1 MKKKLLFMIAMVA
14 LMFFAPSVSAKE
26 IEVSDGESLA
36 DAVNDAKSNDVIK
49 LTKDISYNGSYLMF
63 DDERVLTLDLN
74 GFSLS
79 AANNESKLIVVNNA
93 NLTITGTGNIIHNG
107 HQAVNV
113 WGTENKVTKDY
124 SVLTVTENVTLKG
137 KNGLAVFYDVD
148 NAYGVK
154 VNFAGKV
161 DVTNYGIT
169 VNGKVKHEDA
179 PVINI
184 LDGAV
189 IKSSNVGLYVAG
201 NSTWTIGNAKVD
213 GVNSAI
219 AIKSGSVT
227 INGGKYTATG
237 DKVEQPLGCDD
248 GIEGSGATIQI
259 ETNKKYYGN
268 ISLVIN
274 DGEFNSTEYSNIL
287 EYIYTGDTTA
297 VKKIEI
303 NGGTFNV
310 DNENVITAFNSDFA
324 LKFAQFISGGE
335 FAGDVSALVKAGYRS
350 YLDEETEMMRVEK
363 VNVPTGEYV
372 LSGKVT
378 APTGTDLSS
387 VTVQLKQGSKVLQV
401 VELDEDGNYKFEN
414 VASGVYNVVAVNLF
428 NSKTLF
434 VNVSDDTTCDIELDI
449 NSRIVIVGSDSFDV
463 SVDAIDK
470 IPNATD
476 VVIMVG
482 KVDEND
488 NEDSDEVLD
497 AIKDTVKADEYDF
510 LDIYVI
516 NNDNV
521 IEDTEKALMFAIPY
535 DFSNKDNIKVS
546 RYHDGEVNEF
556 TALDEMPTEYV
567 DGTFFADKEN
577 GMLYVFCSKFS
588 IYALSYDVV
597 NVPQTGDNVLIYVS
611 VALLSMINVVGVT
624 IYTKKKLYN

>member
-14 LMFFAPSVSAKE
+14 LMFFAPSVSAEE
-26 IEVSDGESLA
+26 IEVSDGKSLA

-49 LTKDISYNGSYLMF
+49 LTKDISYSGSYLMF

-79 AANNESKLIVVNNA
+79 AADNESRLIVVNNA

-137 KNGLAVFYDVD
+137 KSGIAVFYDVN

-161 DVTNYGIT
+161 DVTDYGIT
-169 VNGKVKHEDA
+169 VNGNIKHEDA

-189 IKSSNVGLYVAG
+189 IKSSDVGLYVAG

-237 DKVEQPLGCDD
+237 DKVEQPLGCND

-259 ETNKKYYGN
+259 ETNKGYYGN

-274 DGEFNSTEYSNIL
+274 DGEFNSKEYSNIL

-310 DNENVITAFNSDFA
+310 DNETVITTSNSDFA

-335 FAGDVSALVKAGYRS
+335 FTGDVSALVKAGYRS
-350 YLDEETEMMRVEK
+350 YLDEKTGMMHVEK

-387 VTVQLKQGSKVLQV
+387 VTVQLKQGSKVLQA
-401 VELDEDGNYKFEN
+401 VELDKDGNYKFEN

-482 KVDEND
+482 KVNEND

-510 LDIYVI
+510 LDIYVY
-516 NNDNV
+516 NSDNV

-556 TALDEMPTEYV
+556 AALDEMPAEYV

-611 VALLSMINVVGVT
+611 IALLSMISVVGVT